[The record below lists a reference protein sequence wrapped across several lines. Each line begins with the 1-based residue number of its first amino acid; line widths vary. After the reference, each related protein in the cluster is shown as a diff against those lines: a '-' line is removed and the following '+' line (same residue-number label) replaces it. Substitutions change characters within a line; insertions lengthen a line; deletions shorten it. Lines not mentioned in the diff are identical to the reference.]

1 MDKLATGLIKITTF
15 RCVTKGV
22 WDLLVSF
29 ILLESALP
37 LSQQILRSTV
47 EGREG
52 GREVRGGSPIN
63 TISNFGDRRRSA
75 TQSYFLPPC
84 RRSSTPPPL
93 HSFPAAAAADPID
106 TERLEATARCQQSA
120 AIPQV
125 RTPPPS
131 EAIHKITG
139 DE

>member
-52 GREVRGGSPIN
+52 GREGGEGGFANQYDIK
-63 TISNFGDRRRSA
+63 
-75 TQSYFLPPC
+75 LW
-84 RRSSTPPPL
+84 
-93 HSFPAAAAADPID
+93 
-106 TERLEATARCQQSA
+106 
-120 AIPQV
+120 
-125 RTPPPS
+125 
-131 EAIHKITG
+131 
-139 DE
+139 